1 MNVSDLKMID
11 AVELSGESWGFDLVG
26 AWIDPTGGILLGTDS
41 GGSCPIPWENHLEI
55 DSFTG
60 PLTVEQAQEEATSL
74 WECSYE
80 RYDEDGFKIFLKT
93 IEDATCETKGE
104 NK

>member
-11 AVELSGESWGFDLVG
+11 EVELSGEPWQFDLVG
-26 AWIDPTGGILLGTDS
+26 AWIDPTGTIWLGTDS
-41 GGSCPIPWENHLEI
+41 GCSCPIPWENHLEI

-74 WECSYE
+74 WECSHK

-93 IEDATCETKGE
+93 IENATYETEGE